1 MMRGYK
7 WGWLLMVLPYWA
19 PMAMADSAASGVA
32 APVKVP
38 SVRNPAVAATVANGV
53 AAPPRPVYPVA
64 ASAVGPA
71 PSPEEDY
78 QAAIKADQAENLVDA
93 GRLYMRAAQR
103 GHAAAQARVAYG
115 LRYAG
120 ADKEAFEW
128 FRKAAEQGNAFGQ
141 MGLSTM
147 YAESGVPGTQDFA
160 EARKWLSLAADQGE
174 KNAISMMANTYIVG
188 GMGLDDNARNSP
200 EALAWI
206 KRATDI
212 DDPAALKA
220 LASAYRSGQ
229 YGLAVDTKQA
239 DELDAKAKKILGI
252 VDKKKKK
259 TR

>member
-1 MMRGYK
+1 MMRKYK
-7 WGWLLMVLPYWA
+7 WVWLLMALPYGA
-19 PMAMADSAASGVA
+19 PVVMAGPAASGVA
-32 APVKVP
+32 APQR
-38 SVRNPAVAATVANGV
+38 SLYPAAA
-53 AAPPRPVYPVA
+53 A
-64 ASAVGPA
+64 ASAVGVV

-78 QAAIKADQAENLVDA
+78 QAAIKADEAENLVDA
-93 GRLYMRAAQR
+93 GRLYLRAAQR

-141 MGLSTM
+141 MGLATM
-147 YAESGVPGTQDFA
+147 YAESGVPGVQDFA

-174 KNAISMMANTYIVG
+174 KKAIAMMAGAYING
-188 GMGLDDNARNSP
+188 GMGLDENARNSS

-206 KRATDI
+206 KRAADI
-212 DDPAALKA
+212 DNVIALKA
-220 LASAYRSGQ
+220 LANAYRSGQ

-239 DELDAKAKKILGI
+239 DVLDAKVKKLLGTE
-252 VDKKKKK
+252 DKKKTKK